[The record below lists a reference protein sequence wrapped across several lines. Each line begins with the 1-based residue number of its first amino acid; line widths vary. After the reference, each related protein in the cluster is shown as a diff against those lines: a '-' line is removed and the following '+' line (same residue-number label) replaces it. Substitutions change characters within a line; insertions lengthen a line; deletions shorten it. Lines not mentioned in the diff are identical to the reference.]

1 MELRFRK
8 VGPGEVEQELT
19 QKDQFNTDS
28 VPLAA
33 TLVRESIQN
42 STDARFE
49 GAASHA
55 EIRISFKDP
64 DVSRAAFWRAIFRP
78 LRNHLVASGID
89 SASLNLD
96 APNFLV
102 VEDFGTTG
110 LTGNFESKDDQ
121 NFNDFWRRVGRS
133 HKGGTKGGSWGL
145 GKLVFPIS
153 SEIRTFFGSTIR
165 VDDPGRQLLMGQTI
179 LATHRI
185 DTTDYV
191 PHGFFATHDSN
202 GFQRPVL
209 DSAFISQFAAAV
221 GFTRKDEPGLSIAI
235 PFPRPELVAEKLI
248 PLIIEN
254 YFFPILTGQLR
265 VIVAGQIISAETF
278 DEVARTYRSAALGD
292 GHLIAFIREISRAR
306 RAAPMVVLPEQW
318 ASRELSTS
326 ISEDTL
332 GTLRE
337 AYDSA
342 KLITVRVPMIL
353 RQKDNNISKGYFDL
367 FLRRAPDDVPATALK
382 PLFIRGSITVP
393 NEESNFRYRRAFA
406 ALEANEPNVSRF
418 LRDAENPAHTSWNG
432 NAEKL
437 TTNWKAG
444 AQRLR
449 EIRRILAQLHQLLD
463 QAIAR
468 LDADAL
474 KALLHLNDA
483 ATARTAVTPN
493 PTTRPPIVP
502 PINPSPKL
510 FDISKRSGGF
520 TVKGA
525 SSLTQANLPMQIA
538 VQAAYDLPTGN
549 PLKKHSQYD
558 FNFRLSS
565 EIKIIASG
573 LFWSAPEANKLLLDI
588 KETNFS
594 MDVVGFDG
602 NRDLVISASRLED
615 ETSL

>member
-42 STDARFE
+42 STDARLD
-49 GAASHA
+49 GVVSHA
-55 EIRISFKDP
+55 DIRIAFKDP
-64 DVSRAAFWRAIFRP
+64 DPSRSEFWRSILSP
-78 LRNHLVASGID
+78 LRGHLIASGID
-89 SASLNLD
+89 IGGCNLD

-102 VEDFGTTG
+102 IEDFGTTG
-110 LTGNFESKDDQ
+110 LTGSFDAKDDQ

-133 HKGGTKGGSWGL
+133 HEGGSKGGSWGL

-153 SEIRTFFGSTIR
+153 SEIRTFFGLTIR
-165 VDDPGRQLLMGQTI
+165 QSDPGRQLLMGQTI

-191 PHGFFATHDSN
+191 PHGFFANHDSN
-202 GFQRPVL
+202 GFQRPIL
-209 DSAFISQFAAAV
+209 DSTFISKFASAV
-221 GFTRKDEPGLSIAI
+221 GFSRNNDSGLSVAI
-235 PFPRPELVAEKLI
+235 PFPRSELTAQKLV
-248 PLIIEN
+248 PLVIEN

-265 VIVAGQIISAETF
+265 VDVAGQMISAETF
-278 DEVARTYRSAALGD
+278 DQVARAYNSAALGD
-292 GHLIAFIREISRAR
+292 GHLISFIREISRAR
-306 RAAPMVVLPEQW
+306 RVTPMLTLPEQW
-318 ASRELSTS
+318 ASRELSS
-326 ISEDTL
+326 VIPEDEL
-332 GTLRE
+332 KMMRE
-337 AYDSA
+337 GYDSG
-342 KLITVRVPMIL
+342 KLITARVPMTL
-353 RQKDNNISKGYFDL
+353 RQKDNTTSKGHFDL
-367 FLRRAPDDVPATALK
+367 FLRRASDDVPVTALK

-437 TTNWKAG
+437 TINWKAG

-463 QAIAR
+463 QAVAR

-474 KALLHLNDA
+474 KTLLHLNDA
-483 ATARTAVTPN
+483 SSARSAASPN
-493 PTTRPPIVP
+493 PTSRPASLLSIS
-502 PINPSPKL
+502 PSARL
-510 FDISKRSGGF
+510 FEISKRAGGF
-520 TVKGA
+520 TLRGA
-525 SSLTQANLPMQIA
+525 SGLTQANLPMQLA

-558 FNFRLSS
+558 FNFRLGG
-565 EIKIIASG
+565 EIKITAKG
-573 LFWSAPEANKLLLDI
+573 LLWTAPETNKLLLDI
-588 KETNFS
+588 RETDFS
-594 MDVVGFDG
+594 VDVVGFDG
-602 NRDLVISASRLED
+602 NRDLVISAARLED
-615 ETSL
+615 ETSI